1 MLRDQIE
8 RVELLTLAQAANAVL
23 WTLQA
28 YFKAVGSLPLLF
40 AGMVFVGL
48 LGGASYVN
56 VFHLLLKDPKIPE
69 ADREFTIQI
78 AAVFGPTLGIT
89 LSSLTIL
96 LFDNTFLLHS

>member
-1 MLRDQIE
+1 MLVSRSSLQLVQIE
-8 RVELLTLAQAANAVL
+8 RVELLTLAQAANAAL

-28 YFKAVGSLPLLF
+28 YFKAVSSLPLLF

-69 ADREFTIQI
+69 ADRELCALTL
-78 AAVFGPTLGIT
+78 AAL
-89 LSSLTIL
+89 LTAL
-96 LFDNTFLLHS
+96 PANGRADGAC